1 MENLLYEGDTLG
13 SFVFVTLLLG
23 GGAAWL
29 SGRAIA
35 QTWRPWWSV
44 ALYML
49 ILGVAVRFF
58 HFALFEGTF
67 LFHFSDE
74 RTFVLTPY
82 YYAVDTAILILIAG
96 LGFHQTRRRQM
107 ARQYGFLDAAT
118 RPEAAP

>member
-1 MENLLYEGDTLG
+1 MEDLIYEGDTLG
-13 SFVFVTLLLG
+13 SFLFLTVLLG

-35 QTWRPWWSV
+35 QTWRPWWSI

-58 HFALFEGTF
+58 HFSLFEGTF
-67 LFHFSDE
+67 LSPH
-74 RTFVLTPY
+74 
-82 YYAVDTAILILIAG
+82 YYAVDTAILILIAS

-107 ARQYGFLDAAT
+107 ARQYGFLNAT
-118 RPEAAP
+118 ARPEAAP